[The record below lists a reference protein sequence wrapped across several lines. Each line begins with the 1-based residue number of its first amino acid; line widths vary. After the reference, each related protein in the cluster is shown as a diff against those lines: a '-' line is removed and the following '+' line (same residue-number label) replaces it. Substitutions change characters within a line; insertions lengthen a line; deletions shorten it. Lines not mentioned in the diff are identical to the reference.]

1 MIRFTK
7 KLASL
12 KYVNIQLKPSCN
24 GFISVLLAFIC
35 ILNLSCGSDKQ
46 TKQFAENQSHLSD
59 QLVAVNRSYVKIEAA
74 EIDSF
79 IQQHHYQM
87 LQSKS
92 GLRYKIN
99 GVSKG
104 PKAGVG
110 DEVELKYKMYLLNG
124 TLCYDSDSNGLM
136 KFTVEKSDAIKG
148 MHEVVQ
154 LMHKGDSAQIVLPA
168 HLAYGLTG
176 DQKKVPYSA
185 ALYCTLQIVELK
197 KKSK

>member
-1 MIRFTK
+1 MFRLTSN
-7 KLASL
+7 LSPL
-12 KYVNIQLKPSCN
+12 KYVNIKLNTVYN
-24 GFISVLLAFIC
+24 GFISVLFVFIC
-35 ILNLSCGSDKQ
+35 TLNFSCGSDKQ

-59 QLVAVNRSYVKIEAA
+59 QLVAINRSYVKIEAA

-79 IQQHHYQM
+79 ITKNNYQM
-87 LQSKS
+87 AQSKS

-99 GVSKG
+99 GASKG
-104 PKAGVG
+104 SKVGIG

-124 TLCYDSDSNGLM
+124 TLCYDSDSNGMM

-154 LMHKGDSAQIVLPA
+154 MMHKGDSAQIVLPA

-185 ALYCTLQIVELK
+185 ALYCTLQLVELK